1 MSTDVRENWSCDEEI
16 SLSSSLWIALTN
28 TENLYLKKKKQ
39 NQRKNFLSI
48 KSDDATC
55 TCYQITSMNSELD
68 RKSMFTRLRVTLA
81 FCLIWFEI
89 WEESIY
95 KKLLTFFDVI
105 FRLLLSASDWWC
117 RWGVERERERGVY
130 GREENERWFSSLVL
144 PLHTTR
150 DVFIVQHFLDCYFYL
165 FIYL

>member
-55 TCYQITSMNSELD
+55 TSYQITSMNSELD
-68 RKSMFTRLRVTLA
+68 RKSMFTRHRVSLA

-89 WEESIY
+89 WERIDLQKATHLFWCY
-95 KKLLTFFDVI
+95 
-105 FRLLLSASDWWC
+105 LSTSSLCEWLVVSL
-117 RWGVERERERGVY
+117 RGREREREECMGEKRM
-130 GREENERWFSSLVL
+130 
-144 PLHTTR
+144 R
-150 DVFIVQHFLDCYFYL
+150 DDSRLLCYHYTPPETYL
-165 FIYL
+165 